1 MGTKTTMLVHVLDD
15 NLKAVGK
22 PIRAKTSTQEVNWR
36 KRMWAINHISD
47 DVKITD
53 HKGIT
58 HTFVH
63 VNETDGT
70 FHFITPKR
78 QNLFDYTRTIKVN
91 GTEHTLSEYIAKP
104 IDMCAQCGDR
114 ITIDARNARD
124 MLKRKTI
131 DTFWGIDSSHILLL
145 LIMGIVAIAGFG
157 AVFYLLGQVQN
168 LQAQLNK
175 YLPTPE
181 EVKASRGVTNQ
192 FIMPFVWSGIN

>member
-1 MGTKTTMLVHVLDD
+1 MAGRNQLLVHVLDD
-15 NLKAVGK
+15 NLKEMGK
-22 PIRAKTSTQEVNWR
+22 PIRAKTHTQEVSWR
-36 KRMWAINHISD
+36 KRMWAVNHISD

-53 HKGIT
+53 HKGIS
-58 HTFVH
+58 HAYVH
-63 VNETDGT
+63 ANEADGT

-78 QNLFDYTRTIKVN
+78 LNLFDYTRTIDIGDTKHQLA
-91 GTEHTLSEYIAKP
+91 EFIAKP

-114 ITIDARNARD
+114 ITIDARNVRD
-124 MLKRKTI
+124 MLKRKTV

-145 LIMGIVAIAGFG
+145 LIMGIIAIAGFG

-181 EVKASRGVTNQ
+181 EVKASRATNM
-192 FIMPFVWSGIN
+192 ILPFAWSGIN

>member
-1 MGTKTTMLVHVLDD
+1 MGNRNTLLVHVLDD
-15 NLKAVGK
+15 NLKEIGK
-22 PIRAKTSTQEVNWR
+22 PIRAKTFHQEVSYK

-53 HKGIT
+53 FKGIT

-63 VNETDGT
+63 ANETEGT

-78 QNLFDYTRTIKVN
+78 MNLLDYTRTIEIDIDGEKKKIP
-91 GTEHTLSEYIAKP
+91 LSNYIAKP
-104 IDMCAQCGDR
+104 IDMCAECGDR

-145 LIMGIVAIAGFG
+145 LIMGIIAIAGFG
-157 AVFYLLGQVQN
+157 GIFYLLGQNQN
-168 LQAQLNK
+168 LQTQLNK
-175 YLPTPE
+175 YLPPPTAKMITP
-181 EVKASRGVTNQ
+181 
-192 FIMPFVWSGIN
+192 FIVNNIGDIIT